1 VPGGR
6 EGGRSPVAGG
16 DFGTARP
23 ARFGRQ
29 YASLPA
35 RPADIA
41 FVQPARVGSPV
52 SPDVTIGRR
61 TMMAANPTDPA
72 PPSDAG
78 AERAMNPVM
87 MLWLASFLLVMIFG
101 VATYLLSWYFERG

>member
-1 VPGGR
+1 
-6 EGGRSPVAGG
+6 
-16 DFGTARP
+16 
-23 ARFGRQ
+23 
-29 YASLPA
+29 
-35 RPADIA
+35 
-41 FVQPARVGSPV
+41 
-52 SPDVTIGRR
+52 
-61 TMMAANPTDPA
+61 MAANPTDPA